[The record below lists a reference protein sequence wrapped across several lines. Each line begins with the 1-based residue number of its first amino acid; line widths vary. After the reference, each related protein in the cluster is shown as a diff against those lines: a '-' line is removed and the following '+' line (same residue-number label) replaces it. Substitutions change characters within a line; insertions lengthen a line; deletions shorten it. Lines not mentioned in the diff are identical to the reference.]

1 MLCFGTCAITCGQV
15 CSTVL
20 ISPELLTVLEEEVTR
35 DLHCLDFFQNRCY
48 YFYTFIPHLEI
59 EYIASVSE
67 ARGKICKQVTGEET
81 VWHWNVLNLSFC
93 CSKMEDRFRFW
104 SAKSQTNPLFTKQ
117 EASLFITLL
126 NQEEA
131 TVMKKLLSLTNKE
144 HFNRLTSTIL

>member
-1 MLCFGTCAITCGQV
+1 MLWDVRYHLWPSLFNCVDFTWTSDSVRGRGYQRPILFGFF
-15 CSTVL
+15 SKL
-20 ISPELLTVLEEEVTR
+20 MLLF
-35 DLHCLDFFQNRCY
+35 LH
-48 YFYTFIPHLEI
+48 FIPHLEI

-81 VWHWNVLNLSFC
+81 VWHWNVFNLSFC
-93 CSKMEDRFRFW
+93 CSKMEDHFRFW

-131 TVMKKLLSLTNKE
+131 TVMKKLLSLINKE